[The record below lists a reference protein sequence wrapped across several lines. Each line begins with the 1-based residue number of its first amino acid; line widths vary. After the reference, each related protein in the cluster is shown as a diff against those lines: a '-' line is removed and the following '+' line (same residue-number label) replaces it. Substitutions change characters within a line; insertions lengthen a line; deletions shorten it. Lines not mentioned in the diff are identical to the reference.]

1 MELYFEDYEGD
12 YRDLNKCDIM
22 KISRIDLCRHT
33 MQVGYKN
40 RSLFLSASLY
50 KHLELFFM
58 LHNIICPC
66 SSLNMYGSH
75 RLIGSIALLSR
86 YGLVRES

>member
-40 RSLFLSASLY
+40 RSLFLSEIGRAS
-50 KHLELFFM
+50 
-58 LHNIICPC
+58 C
-66 SSLNMYGSH
+66 
-75 RLIGSIALLSR
+75 
-86 YGLVRES
+86 RERV